1 MITRVAMDR
10 WILPIV
16 SVVVATVSSFLVAM
30 YWYGRK
36 VRQSAAEKLAAN
48 AVLMGDRVR
57 DLERELE
64 GIKANVKPF
73 SVALQDVLI
82 RRLTNFHTPVLDALL
97 EKVGIEMSVDD
108 EERLR
113 EALSIRIDELNGHLD
128 ELERDAAIMLPMVMR
143 WVRKERGN
151 TDGDL
156 QVVIVPPAHE

>member
-1 MITRVAMDR
+1 MDR